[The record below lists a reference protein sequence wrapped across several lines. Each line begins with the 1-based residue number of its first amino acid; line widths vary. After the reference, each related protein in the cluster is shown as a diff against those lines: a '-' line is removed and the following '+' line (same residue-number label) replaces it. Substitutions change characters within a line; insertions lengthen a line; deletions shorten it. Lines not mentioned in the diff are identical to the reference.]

1 MYGVNDAP
9 ALKAAHIG
17 IAMGG
22 RGTDVAREAAA
33 LVLLDDDFGAIVS
46 AVRLGRRIVDN
57 IRKAVVFIIAAHIPI
72 AGMSLLPVMLGW
84 PLLLLPVHIVFF
96 ELLIDPTCSIVFEAE
111 PDEAN
116 VMQRPPRRANARLFD
131 RSLLLR
137 GLFQGLGL
145 LAILLV
151 VYLLTAAAGL
161 TEGQI
166 RAVTFAAMIVGD
178 IGLIFLNRSVSLP
191 DWASAALAQSGI
203 VAGRGGS
210 AVAAGAGADG
220 AGVTGAV
227 SFRRIN
233 VVRKS

>member
-1 MYGVNDAP
+1 
-9 ALKAAHIG
+9 
-17 IAMGG
+17 MGG

-57 IRKAVVFIIAAHIPI
+57 IRKVVVFIIAAHIPI

-145 LAILLV
+145 LAILLG

-191 DWASAALAQSGI
+191 VRQALRLPNPALWRVVAGALLLLVLALTVPGCRGYGSCFISTYKRREKI
-203 VAGRGGS
+203 VALGG
-210 AVAAGAGADG
+210 
-220 AGVTGAV
+220 
-227 SFRRIN
+227 IN
-233 VVRKS
+233 T